1 MYRKDEELYEREVRK
16 ERECASFKSSNFL
29 PFSQRDEYRD
39 STVKESK
46 LQEVGKDTLEKIC
59 FMLRESQRETLFPS
73 L

>member
-1 MYRKDEELYEREVRK
+1 MRNCKREKLEKKGNVLHL
-16 ERECASFKSSNFL
+16 SQVTFF

-46 LQEVGKDTLEKIC
+46 LQKVGKDTLEKIY
-59 FMLRESQRETLFPS
+59 FMLRESQRETVFPN